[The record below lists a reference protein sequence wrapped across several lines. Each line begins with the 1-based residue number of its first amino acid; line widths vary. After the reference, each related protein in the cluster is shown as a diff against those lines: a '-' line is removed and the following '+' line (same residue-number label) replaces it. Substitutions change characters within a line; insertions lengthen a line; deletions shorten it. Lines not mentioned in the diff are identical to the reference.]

1 MKQDMD
7 IRVAAN
13 GRMVLPRTVRE
24 ALGVSG
30 AGVVVLSIDGDQVKL
45 STMQQSLKRA
55 QALYKS
61 SAIVDKSSEDFLFE
75 RRKETMREN
84 AKLSRK

>member
-55 QALYKS
+55 QMLYKS
-61 SAIVDKSSEDFLFE
+61 SATVDKSSDDFLSE
-75 RRKETMREN
+75 RRKESLREN